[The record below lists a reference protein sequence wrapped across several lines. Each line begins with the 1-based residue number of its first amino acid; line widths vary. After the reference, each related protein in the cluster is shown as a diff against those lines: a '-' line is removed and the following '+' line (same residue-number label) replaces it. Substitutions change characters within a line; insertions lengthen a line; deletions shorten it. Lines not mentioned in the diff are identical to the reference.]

1 MKITGYSDTL
11 AGACG
16 ISCIGGFEE
25 SDGDRNDWYGP
36 QDDDFITYRGHLG
49 GADWTSAGFID
60 NDECKAAYAILKK
73 QYKIVLQSPVRI
85 NRNSGN
91 SFFFAVYDGKPK
103 VARRSNNLKYKWPFK
118 NGEG

>member
-1 MKITGYSDTL
+1 VKITGYSDTL

-25 SDGDRNDWYGP
+25 CEEPSRDIWGYGP
-36 QDDDFITYRGHLG
+36 SEDDLITHRGHLG

-118 NGEG
+118 